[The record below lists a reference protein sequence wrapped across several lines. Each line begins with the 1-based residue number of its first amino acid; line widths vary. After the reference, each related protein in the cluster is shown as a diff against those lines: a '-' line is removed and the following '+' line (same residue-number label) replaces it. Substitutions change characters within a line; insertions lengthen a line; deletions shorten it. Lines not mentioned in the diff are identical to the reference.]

1 MHNTPLEEAMVERGA
16 RAGSGVAA
24 KKKHTYRNLFI
35 VWVVLII
42 GGLTLAY
49 FYTDYMKKQIAN
61 DVSAQTAAQLKVVQD
76 DYKQQVEQLRTDVQG
91 QIAAMESKVDTL
103 SELLAFTKDS
113 ANEKTDNSNQL
124 YTQLSD
130 LKKQL
135 DELKANL
142 DVLK

>member
-1 MHNTPLEEAMVERGA
+1 MMNTPVEEAMTERGG
-16 RAGSGVAA
+16 RAGSTVAT
-24 KKKHTYRNLFI
+24 KKNTYRNLVT
-35 VWVVLII
+35 VWILLIF

-49 FYTDYMKKQIAN
+49 FYTNYMKNQIAK
-61 DVSAQTAAQLKVVQD
+61 DIAAQTSAQLKVVQD
-76 DYKQQVEQLRTDVQG
+76 NYKQQVDQLRTDVQG
-91 QIAAMESKVDTL
+91 EIAAMESKVGTL
-103 SELLAFTKDS
+103 GELLAFTKDS
-113 ANEKTDNSNQL
+113 ANAKTDNSNQL